1 MLLFVRVMDE
11 MVGATGADWMLLNAK
26 LSIEYGRMLPL
37 FDVAVM
43 TIFVTLVVHPVKEIV
58 ALRMLPL
65 VIVLL
70 TCVLAES

>member
-1 MLLFVRVMDE
+1 MLLFVRVIDV

-37 FDVAVM
+37 FEVAVM
-43 TIFVTLVVHPVKEIV
+43 TIFVTLVVHPVKGIV